1 MNRRTLLQAVGA
13 TGSLVVAGCLE
24 TDAGVTED
32 PEANGGPVRY
42 GRPAHSS
49 WPPAR
54 SHDNGSVVSYHLELS
69 SLPAIR
75 RAVSTGRLDST
86 NPLVGLPLSGVDR
99 ISAAVE
105 SLSSYPFGTA
115 LRQAVNAAGRVDD
128 EYADENATVVDP
140 STEPIRPENE
150 SAADQRNETE
160 IDTNS
165 TATADNA
172 NSTETA
178 DEHSTNE
185 SNVTAGTDDQ
195 SAGSELESEPESVT
209 AADVG
214 IEVDAVMLTDGLLV
228 FEGSF
233 DHSEIVDRFGWEFE
247 QVDSQ
252 RGVSI
257 YEGHSDAAGLAF
269 GLTGTRLFVPT
280 EDPNRAADGRRVLA
294 HVLSGY
300 ISTLNRIVDEDD
312 GQWLFETTGEGALSV
327 CIWEQ
332 PDTVEF
338 LTDTGVMVELSSEYE
353 AIFGPLSSCIST
365 LSVTADSQRLTAAE
379 ARFSGLFPADP
390 PAEEELQSTLV
401 VDADPETVF
410 SEPPRAH
417 VTATFSSL

>member
-24 TDAGVTED
+24 TDADVTED

-49 WPPAR
+49 WPPAH
-54 SHDNGSVVSYHLELS
+54 SYDNGSVVSYHLELS

-105 SLSSYPFGTA
+105 SLSSYPFGAA

-247 QVDSQ
+247 HVDSQ

-312 GQWLFETTGEGALSV
+312 GQWLFETTGEGTLSV

-401 VDADPETVF
+401 VDADPQTVF